1 MLGFDQ
7 QTEQREVESNKL
19 QTLFSQFCALSLS
32 LEFIPY
38 PES

>member
-32 LEFIPY
+32 LEFMTY
-38 PES
+38 SRS